1 MKISKKHL
9 ISLTH
14 IEDVDGIGAQA
25 ILLRKFPDIICFQ
38 TFYSEFN
45 DFIRKILDLNPDILY
60 ITDIGFNE
68 SYREVYEILG
78 KMKNV
83 CWIDHH
89 LISELDKAE
98 LKKYVTNFIHSKD
111 KTVAAELTQQIF
123 LPDDEISK
131 KIAKLGHY
139 RDNTIENFESDRL
152 QAIIEINQNNRENI
166 QKIVELLSKGDFQN
180 KWIQGQYDNYLKE
193 EEIEYKKLEDRAK
206 EFLIDKV
213 KVVISFS
220 PFFATGKQTRFLLK
234 KFKADIV
241 FGVNPRFQLVSIKSH
256 NINAKKIAEE
266 FGGGGHFDRSGFSY
280 SNPLDENDKL
290 SSKFVEKILK
300 AVKENLN

>member
-1 MKISKKHL
+1 MNNPRKHL

-25 ILLRKFPDIICFQ
+25 ILLRKFPNIICFQ

-45 DFIRKILDLNPDILY
+45 EFIKKIFDLNPDILY

-89 LISELDKAE
+89 LISEPDKAE
-98 LKKYVTNFIHSKD
+98 LKKYIKNFIHATD

-131 KIAKLGHY
+131 KIAKLGY
-139 RDNTIENFESDRL
+139 FRDNTIENFESDRL
-152 QAIIEINQNNRENI
+152 QAIIEINQNNRKNI
-166 QKIVELLSKGDFQN
+166 QKIVELLSKGEFKN
-180 KWIQGQYDNYLKE
+180 KWIQEQYNIYLKE
-193 EEIEYKKLEDRAK
+193 EKIEYKKLEDRAR
-206 EFLIDKV
+206 EFQIKRV

-220 PFFATGKQTRFLLK
+220 PFFATGKQTRYLLK
-234 KFKADIV
+234 NFNADIV

-256 NINAKKIAEE
+256 DINVKKIAEE

-280 SNPLDENDKL
+280 ANLLDENDKL
-290 SSKFVEKILK
+290 SSEFIEKVLK
-300 AVKENLN
+300 AVRENLD

>member
-1 MKISKKHL
+1 MNITRKHR

-25 ILLRKFPDIICFQ
+25 ILLRKFPDLVCFQ

-45 DFIRKILDLNPDILY
+45 EYIKKIIDLNPDILY

-68 SYREVYEILG
+68 SYRTVYELLG
-78 KMKNV
+78 KIKNV

-89 LISELDKAE
+89 LISEPDKAE
-98 LKKYVTNFIHSKD
+98 LKKYINDFIHAAD

-123 LPDDEISK
+123 LPDDEIAK
-131 KIAKLGHY
+131 KIALLSHY

-152 QAIIEINQNNRENI
+152 QAIIEINQKNQENI
-166 QKIVELLSKGDFQN
+166 QKIVFLLSKGEFEH
-180 KWIQGQYDNYLKE
+180 KWIQEQYDIYLKE
-193 EEIEYKKLEDRAK
+193 EKIEYNKLEERAK
-206 EFLIDKV
+206 EFKIDRV

-220 PFFATGKQTRFLLK
+220 PFFATGKQTRYLLK
-234 KFKADIV
+234 NFDADIV

-256 NINAKKIAEE
+256 DINAKKIAEE

-280 SNPLDENDKL
+280 ANLLDENDKL
-290 SSKFVEKILK
+290 SSEFIEKVLK
-300 AVKENLN
+300 AVKKNLD